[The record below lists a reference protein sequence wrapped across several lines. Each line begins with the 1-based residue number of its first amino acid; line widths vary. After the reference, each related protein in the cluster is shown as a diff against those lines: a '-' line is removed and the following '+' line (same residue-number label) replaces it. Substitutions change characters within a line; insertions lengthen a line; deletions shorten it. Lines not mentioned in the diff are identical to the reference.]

1 MKNCTLLGRK
11 SECTKHVTFGPLLW
25 KLRCRKS
32 ARRCG
37 VKHISKSK
45 CTKHIRVGPLLEVA
59 TGVAPLVFLSPP
71 SPVPAG
77 WWRFGRKANWLVG
90 LCLKCHKKKWPEA
103 GSGWV
108 GRVGWVGE
116 VGPGL
121 SIPRHRQ
128 DGRKRNR
135 WCIPKVVPAGGV
147 HRHYVIEPPPDG
159 TGSCGRYLLSF
170 VIVFPPVL
178 VGPLP
183 PPPSRPRGPQR
194 HAPGKGLLLSKKP
207 PLSFPT
213 QP

>member
-1 MKNCTLLGRK
+1 MKNCTLLGCK
-11 SECTKHVTFGPLLW
+11 SKRTKHVT
-25 KLRCRKS
+25 S
-32 ARRCG
+32 
-37 VKHISKSK
+37 
-45 CTKHIRVGPLLEVA
+45 GPLLEVGLSKKCTSLWREA
-59 TGVAPLVFLSPP
+59 HFEVKMYKTHQVRTTFGSCDRCRPPCVPVASFPCPCRLVALW
-71 SPVPAG
+71 AEG
-77 WWRFGRKANWLVG
+77 QLARWT

-121 SIPRHRQ
+121 SIPRYRQ

-147 HRHYVIEPPPDG
+147 HRHYVTEPTPDG

-170 VIVFPPVL
+170 VIVFPPVQ
-178 VGPLP
+178 VGPLH

-194 HAPGKGLLLSKKP
+194 HAAGKGLLLSKKP